1 MTILKQILKYLDDN
15 GVLYLHT
22 IHEPAYTARDVAA
35 VEHLPL
41 RDVAKVVVFH
51 SERGYGMAVLPAD
64 RLLDLRQLRS
74 TLVFD
79 HLRLATEEE
88 LAVLF
93 PDGELGA
100 MPPFGNLYGLR
111 VYVDQDLADDY
122 LIAFNAGTH
131 RDVVEMHYKDF
142 DRLVKPRVVHLAR
155 PAFACG

>member
-1 MTILKQILKYLDDN
+1 MRILKQILKYLDDN
-15 GVLYLHT
+15 GILYLHT

-64 RLLDLRQLRS
+64 RLLDLKQLRS
-74 TLVFD
+74 TLVLD

-93 PDGELGA
+93 PEGELGA
-100 MPPFGNLYGLR
+100 MPPFGNLYGMD
-111 VYVDQDLADDY
+111 VYVAPELTEEEE
-122 LIAFNAGTH
+122 IAFNAGSHTELIKM
-131 RDVVEMHYKDF
+131 DYQDF
-142 DRLVKPRVVHLAR
+142 ERLVKPKVMS
-155 PAFACG
+155 FTT